1 MVYKIYKS
9 NNYIIVIDEND
20 NYFEEHCANV
30 LVTKLLTPSTT
41 YNITFFRPE
50 NTPQAFYNVAFA
62 DIRQQS
68 GAPYAN
74 VAAWESWYTLNT
86 GLCSNA
92 AVLNSIL
99 ATLQAQTDVEGVFVK
114 DTGNLDKIV
123 LQVKVWDQ
131 DSQTYIATYYY
142 NPDGSLYT
150 PVGPLEWVG
159 TAGSVNATII
169 NPLGDTTA
177 CSDAVAVTLCSA
189 QATELFDQGVTLDSI
204 LTELTTG
211 TLDVNITNSTL
222 AVTQSGTW
230 TIALD
235 AATLLALET
244 ITVDQGTSPWIISAT
259 DLDIRDLDFT
269 TDSVDVTGSDVTV
282 SNTVTV
288 QATALDVRA
297 LTCTD
302 EVSLCANGT
311 TVNSGNPLPVDAGA
325 LTPSADGVGM
335 YGSTDGGTNWTAV
348 QVDTNGVVS
357 TNTTI
362 VGPLGPQLCADSV
375 AVSLCTDQAQNLEDI
390 KTAVQGTLDV
400 NILSSIELEV
410 NLDPNNDA
418 VTIYGSNP
426 TVPVS
431 TDGAGHL
438 QVDVLTIPEV
448 EIKNDAGNPI
458 PVSGTVTANQGTNPW
473 IVGQLTHDNLNANAN
488 IQVNNTDASA
498 TNPVPVLQQYP
509 ITVPY
514 ASCEVATG
522 TGTTPVVFSAGA
534 TSMSV
539 QNIGNDNITVDT
551 DASSGVILPPGV
563 SITWDA
569 PVGQRFDT
577 FTFTGSSVS
586 SLFIVTAVIA
596 S

>member
-9 NNYIIVIDEND
+9 NNYIVVIDEND
-20 NYFEEHCANV
+20 NYFEEHCATV
-30 LVTKLLTPSTT
+30 LVTKNLTPDTT
-41 YNITFFRPE
+41 YTVTFFRPE
-50 NTPQAFYNVAFA
+50 NTPQAFYNIPFA

-68 GAPYAN
+68 GAPYAS
-74 VAAWESWYTLNT
+74 VAAWETWYTTNT
-86 GLCSNA
+86 GLCNNT

-114 DTGNLDKIV
+114 DLGNSDKIV

-159 TAGSVNATII
+159 TAGSVNATIV
-169 NPLGDTTA
+169 NPLGDITA
-177 CSDAVAVTLCSA
+177 CSDAVAVTLCSG
-189 QATELFDQGVTLDSI
+189 QATELFDQGITLDNI

-211 TLDVNITNSTL
+211 TLDVNITNTTL
-222 AVTQSGTW
+222 AVTQSGVWNINAIQSGTW
-230 TIALD
+230 TVALDTATLTALETITVNQGTNPWVVSGTVALD
-235 AATLLALET
+235 AATLTALET
-244 ITVDQGTSPWIISAT
+244 INAVQSGTWTVGLDAAT
-259 DLDIRDLDFT
+259 LAALENIT
-269 TDSVDVTGSDVTV
+269 VTGTVAATQSGAWAVTV
-282 SNTVTV
+282 LSLPAITGTV
-288 QATALDVRA
+288 ALDAATLAA
-297 LTCTD
+297 L
-302 EVSLCANGT
+302 E
-311 TVNSGNPLPVDAGA
+311 
-325 LTPSADGVGM
+325 
-335 YGSTDGGTNWTAV
+335 
-348 QVDTNGVVS
+348 
-357 TNTTI
+357 
-362 VGPLGPQLCADSV
+362 
-375 AVSLCTDQAQNLEDI
+375 
-390 KTAVQGTLDV
+390 
-400 NILSSIELEV
+400 NI
-410 NLDPNNDA
+410 
-418 VTIYGSNP
+418 T
-426 TVPVS
+426 
-431 TDGAGHL
+431 
-438 QVDVLTIPEV
+438 
-448 EIKNDAGNPI
+448 
-458 PVSGTVTANQGTNPW
+458 VSGTVAATQSGTW
-473 IVGQLTHDNLNANAN
+473 TVGVNSLPAISGTVSVTQPTHDLLNANAN
-488 IQVNNTDASA
+488 IQVNNTDVSA

-509 ITVPY
+509 GTVPY